1 MTGSSSTCAGRSA
14 AGTISGSEAVPGQS
28 KDSGSLSAVR
38 MTIRAEDGRAADV
51 SAGSGHID
59 GDQVTIKD
67 PEGYLDTSVPT
78 PVIDDLGRGDRRRV
92 RFEEDQKLWAWNMPY
107 LLRGPYLLA
116 TRA

>member
-1 MTGSSSTCAGRSA
+1 MPRN
-14 AGTISGSEAVPGQS
+14 I
-28 KDSGSLSAVR
+28 
-38 MTIRAEDGRAADV
+38 EDRIYNLTAPDAADIECTCPTCGAV
-51 SAGSGHID
+51 DYVTVTEEEGDRLID

-67 PEGYLDTSVPT
+67 PEGHLDTSVPT

-92 RFEEDQKLWAWNMPY
+92 RFEEDQKLWAWNLPY